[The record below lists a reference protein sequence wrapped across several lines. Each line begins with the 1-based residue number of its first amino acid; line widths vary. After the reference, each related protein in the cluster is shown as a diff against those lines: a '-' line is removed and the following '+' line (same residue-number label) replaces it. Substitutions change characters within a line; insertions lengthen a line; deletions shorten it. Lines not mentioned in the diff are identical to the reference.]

1 MRTMMA
7 APASA
12 ALLFMPQLALSTDLG
27 SLTPPSTHL
36 PLVLLMYITWA
47 ESCTLLPVA
56 LRMNMY
62 VLGLDGST
70 LAMRSGWIH
79 LLQTAVK
86 ASPAG
91 VALASAINR
100 PTPRQ

>member
-1 MRTMMA
+1 
-7 APASA
+7 
-12 ALLFMPQLALSTDLG
+12 
-27 SLTPPSTHL
+27 
-36 PLVLLMYITWA
+36 
-47 ESCTLLPVA
+47 
-56 LRMNMY
+56 MNMY

-70 LAMRSGWIH
+70 LALRSGWIH

-86 ASPAG
+86 AFPAG